1 MGAAARQV
9 YLPEWLSWT
18 ESIIS
23 TEVELSSP
31 TKDLALPLTSATPS
45 LSHVILGT
53 GVPSATHVKTTFSPG
68 EAVILLG

>member
-1 MGAAARQV
+1 MVV
-9 YLPEWLSWT
+9 YLNDRT
-18 ESIIS
+18 QNAIMHMTIIS

-45 LSHVILGT
+45 LSHVLVGT
-53 GVPSATHVKTTFSPG
+53 GVLSATHVKASFSPG

>member
-1 MGAAARQV
+1 MVV
-9 YLPEWLSWT
+9 YLNDRT
-18 ESIIS
+18 QNAIMHMIIIS

-45 LSHVILGT
+45 LSHVIVGT

-68 EAVILLG
+68 KAVILLG